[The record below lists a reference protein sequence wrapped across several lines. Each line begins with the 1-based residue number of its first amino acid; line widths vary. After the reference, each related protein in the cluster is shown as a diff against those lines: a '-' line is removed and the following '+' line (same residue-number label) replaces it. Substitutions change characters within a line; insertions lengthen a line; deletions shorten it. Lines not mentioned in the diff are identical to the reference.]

1 MSLRKSL
8 SILYNALKERLT
20 HDIPKYNSRTHT
32 VVSSDAIKLYTNVN
46 VNRVIS
52 HVSDCIFITPSLFL
66 MKKLILVDLN
76 LYQVE
81 IISESLLRMF

>member
-8 SILYNALKERLT
+8 SILYNPLKERLT

-46 VNRVIS
+46 VNRVIF
-52 HVSDCIFITPSLFL
+52 HVLDCIYKTPSLFFNE
-66 MKKLILVDLN
+66 KDDSGRSRIN
-76 LYQVE
+76 NTE
-81 IISESLLRMF
+81 